1 MQHLIID
8 TEWNQD
14 NVPYI
19 RQKLREYNI
28 KHLSDSDVSFV
39 DEDFC
44 FTIKDEE
51 GKILGGISGNTK
63 LQSLFIQFL
72 WVDESIQRRGF
83 GRRLIKSVED
93 FAVEKNCRIIKVDTF
108 SFQAP
113 AFYKSLGFE
122 VYGTI
127 NDFPEGHNQYF
138 LYKRC

>member
-93 FAVEKNCRIIKVDTF
+93 FAVEKN
-108 SFQAP
+108 
-113 AFYKSLGFE
+113 
-122 VYGTI
+122 
-127 NDFPEGHNQYF
+127 
-138 LYKRC
+138 

>member
-1 MQHLIID
+1 MQNLIID
-8 TEWNQD
+8 TEWNQE

-28 KHLSDSDVSFV
+28 KYLTDKDVDFV

-44 FTIKDEE
+44 FTIKDGE
-51 GKILGGISGNTK
+51 GHIFGGISGNTK

-72 WVDESIQRRGF
+72 WVDESIQGKGF
-83 GRRLIKSVED
+83 GRKLIKVAEN
-93 FAVEKNCRIIKVDTF
+93 FAVERKCRLIKVDTF

-113 AFYKSLGFE
+113 DFYKSLGFE

-127 NDFPEGHNQYF
+127 ENFPEGHNHYF